1 MTERGNT
8 EKMSALMS
16 LLKRNMHGAVT
27 ERMEQ
32 LGIHY
37 PCNWGVSIHAIR
49 AAARDFAPDHS
60 FAHFLYRQQLRELQ
74 LAAFLIADPKEV
86 TEEELAVWAAGITN
100 TELAENGAFS
110 LLSKTDLV
118 EVIVSRWLDAASPML
133 LKYSA
138 LLTLAKMCDNELP
151 ASLPAELV
159 RSVGDRFASD
169 EDVLIRNAA
178 ANLLLKL
185 EV

>member
-1 MTERGNT
+1 MERSNT

-16 LLKRNMHGAVT
+16 QLKRNMHGAVT

-60 FAHFLYRQQLRELQ
+60 FACLLYRQQLRELQ
-74 LAAFLIADPKEV
+74 LAAFVIADPKKL

-100 TELAENGAFS
+100 TELAENSAFS

-118 EVIVSRWLDAASPML
+118 EVIVSRWLNAASPML

-138 LLTLAKMCDNELP
+138 LLTLAKMCDYKP
-151 ASLPAELV
+151 GSLPAELV

-169 EDVLIRNAA
+169 DDVLIRNAA

-185 EV
+185 EA